1 MTTEPTN
8 KPIKLLAVEDDPS
21 LSFVLEEALAHAEA
35 AEIEAVMVSDL
46 ANAEA
51 QLNGQGPD
59 DRFEL
64 ILLDLT
70 LPDSD
75 GLDTFSA
82 VHEKAAD
89 TPVVV
94 LTGTEDP
101 ELEQKVREMG
111 AEDFLLKGQIGSK
124 ALIRKV
130 RAVTRG
136 EVDPGDQ
143 PDHD

>member
-1 MTTEPTN
+1 VTK

-35 AEIEAVMVSDL
+35 AEIDAVMVSNLED
-46 ANAEA
+46 AQA

-59 DRFEL
+59 DRFEV
-64 ILLDLT
+64 ILLDLS

-82 VHEKAAD
+82 IHEKAPE

-94 LTGTEDP
+94 LTGTDDP

-111 AEDFLLKGQIGSK
+111 AEDFLLKGRIGSK

-136 EVDPGDQ
+136 EVDAGDQ
-143 PDHD
+143 PARD

>member
-1 MTTEPTN
+1 MTKKPTR

-21 LSFVLEEALAHAEA
+21 LSFVLEEALAHADA
-35 AEIEAVMVSDL
+35 ADIDAVMVSTL
-46 ANAEA
+46 GEARA

-59 DRFEL
+59 DPFEL
-64 ILLDLT
+64 ILLDLS

-82 VHEKAAD
+82 IHQEVPE

-124 ALIRKV
+124 ALIRTV

-136 EVDPGDQ
+136 DVDPGDQ
-143 PDHD
+143 PDRD